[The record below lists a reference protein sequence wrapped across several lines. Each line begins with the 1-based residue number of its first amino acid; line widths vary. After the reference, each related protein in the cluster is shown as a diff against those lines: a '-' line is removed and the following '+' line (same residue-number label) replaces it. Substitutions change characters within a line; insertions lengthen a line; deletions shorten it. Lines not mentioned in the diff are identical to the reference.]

1 MTIKLQ
7 NLTFGYSRKGARA
20 IDDVSCVIN
29 PGLHLLMGENGAGKT
44 TLLHLIAGLQ
54 SPTSGTCE
62 IDGCPTRLRLP
73 SVNSEIFFT
82 GVNLEFPALT
92 ISEMA
97 RIHGQ
102 FYPAFS
108 PSDLKNNLEAFGIDA
123 NQKLRSLSTGSY
135 QKAKIAYALA
145 LHTGILLLD
154 EPANGL
160 DIEAKRTFNSL
171 IASQVDSSQTVIVST
186 HNVIELERLFDGVI
200 DLSHGKLLYAGTI
213 DEITSRI
220 RFSNCIVPPDDA
232 IYSESAIDRF
242 KCILPNTDGSYS
254 EPDYQMLYMASRNP
268 ESAATI
274 IDLLNMPDYEKR

>member
-1 MTIKLQ
+1 MTIKLKD
-7 NLTFGYSRKGARA
+7 LTFSYSRKGAPA
-20 IDDVSCVIN
+20 IDGISCEIN

-54 SPTSGTCE
+54 SPTSGVCE
-62 IDGCPTRLRLP
+62 INGCPTRLRLP

-82 GVNLEFPALT
+82 GVNLELPAVT
-92 ISEMA
+92 VGEMA

-102 FYPAFS
+102 FYPRFS
-108 PSDLKNNLEAFGIDA
+108 PDDLKRNLDAFGLDA
-123 NQKLRSLSTGSY
+123 NMKLRSLSTGSY

-171 IASQVDSSQTVIVST
+171 IASQVDSGQTVIVST
-186 HNVIELERLFDGVI
+186 HNVVELERMFDGVI
-200 DLSHGKLLYAGTI
+200 DMSHGRLLYAGTI
-213 DEITSRI
+213 DEITSRVC
-220 RFSNCIVPPDDA
+220 FSQCTVPPSDA
-232 IYSESAIDRF
+232 IYAEPAIDRF
-242 KCILPNTDGSYS
+242 KCILHNTDGSYS

-268 ESAATI
+268 RSAAAI
-274 IDLLNMPDYEKR
+274 IDLLNMPYYEKR